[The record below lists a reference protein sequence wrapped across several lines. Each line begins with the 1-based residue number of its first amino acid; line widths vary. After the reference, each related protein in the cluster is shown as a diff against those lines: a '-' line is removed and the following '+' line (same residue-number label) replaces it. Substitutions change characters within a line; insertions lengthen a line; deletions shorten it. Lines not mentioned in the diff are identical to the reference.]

1 MSGQAT
7 SSNFTASTGVSSS
20 TAGPSAAAAG
30 SGSSTYKSRQYT
42 HLQSQLAQLQ
52 ANLSDMEELL
62 RMTATQAE
70 NIKILGGLQGGL
82 FMGATK
88 VFEDGEN
95 QRRGPDSQ

>member
-1 MSGQAT
+1 M
-7 SSNFTASTGVSSS
+7 STGAASS
-20 TAGPSAAAAG
+20 TAGS
-30 SGSSTYKSRQYT
+30 SSTYKTRQYT

-88 VFEDGEN
+88 VFEESEN
-95 QRRGPDSQ
+95 QRRGQSGA